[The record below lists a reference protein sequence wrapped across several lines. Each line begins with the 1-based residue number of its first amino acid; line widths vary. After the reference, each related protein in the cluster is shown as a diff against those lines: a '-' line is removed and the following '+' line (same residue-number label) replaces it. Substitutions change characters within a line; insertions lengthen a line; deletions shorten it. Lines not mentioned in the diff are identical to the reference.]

1 MPILVRSMLVCQ
13 SVVDLRFFVLVSWSG
28 ERPALTLWFSPPRGT
43 EGATRF
49 SLTAHTLPSST
60 SCLSSVLLGCVVCG
74 DTLVLLWV
82 IGHMIRQDAI
92 DHADGFVTDR
102 DESPLSCSFP
112 RRLVLASLIV
122 GLEMRLMRD
131 QPQGIVIEPV
141 SQVGTAYVRDF
152 RQFSDTRAT
161 FEQPDIEACQF
172 NELFAVL
179 IRVNI
184 ADGGQDGRCGRL
196 ADPGQL
202 HQELVVRAMGKQ
214 LDGLGEPQLLFG
226 QSIDQV
232 MC

>member
-60 SCLSSVLLGCVVCG
+60 SCMSSVLLGCVVCG

-102 DESPLSCSFP
+102 DESPLSCAFP
-112 RRLVLASLIV
+112 RGLVLASLIV
-122 GLEMRLMRD
+122 QTSPKHPLRQCGNKLTVFHGVRYAVETSSKSHNC
-131 QPQGIVIEPV
+131 G
-141 SQVGTAYVRDF
+141 VGTGNR
-152 RQFSDTRAT
+152 
-161 FEQPDIEACQF
+161 
-172 NELFAVL
+172 
-179 IRVNI
+179 
-184 ADGGQDGRCGRL
+184 G
-196 ADPGQL
+196 
-202 HQELVVRAMGKQ
+202 
-214 LDGLGEPQLLFG
+214 
-226 QSIDQV
+226 
-232 MC
+232 